1 MVDSKAKKNV
11 QNRNEKNL
19 YIQEWYIQEKNVY
32 GMEMKKKNHKLY
44 INKTNMSREWKWK
57 IIYWYIHKKM
67 FLQNGNESLYRYRTG
82 TFKKKNVC
90 TE

>member
-32 GMEMKKKNHKLY
+32 GMEMKKKT
-44 INKTNMSREWKWK
+44 INCTLTRQICLE
-57 IIYWYIHKKM
+57 
-67 FLQNGNESLYRYRTG
+67 NGNE
-82 TFKKKNVC
+82 K
-90 TE
+90 